1 MKVMSRF
8 GRPSPAMVVALLALF
23 LAMGGTTYAVKR
35 VGTRQ
40 LANKAVTSAK
50 IRNNAVTGRK
60 IKNGSIDSSKVKA
73 DSLTGANINEGTLTT
88 VPSANVANSVAR
100 LDYNTAT
107 VTNPPTTTPLPGA
120 LSVSCDPG
128 LRATGGGVKLD
139 ESGLQSTYDDNP
151 RGNDGWE
158 ARVFNTDVVAHT
170 YTIYVICTSA
180 AGVS

>member
-1 MKVMSRF
+1 
-8 GRPSPAMVVALLALF
+8 MVVALLALF

-50 IRNNAVTGRK
+50 IRSNAVTSAKIRSNAVTGRK

-100 LDYNTAT
+100 LDYNAAT